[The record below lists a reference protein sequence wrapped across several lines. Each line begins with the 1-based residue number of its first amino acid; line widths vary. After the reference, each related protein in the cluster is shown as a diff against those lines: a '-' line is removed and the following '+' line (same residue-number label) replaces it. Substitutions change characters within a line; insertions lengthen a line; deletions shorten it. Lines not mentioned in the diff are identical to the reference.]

1 MGIRDAVFSVVTFYE
16 CKPLKPRSQMMIKES
31 KILML
36 KRQVLCMLVRH
47 GIQENHVRNRV
58 VSYSLSKGKLEP
70 RHSCRELAS

>member
-1 MGIRDAVFSVVTFYE
+1 
-16 CKPLKPRSQMMIKES
+16 MMIKES

-58 VSYSLSKGKLEP
+58 VSYLLSKGKLEP